1 LYIEASY
8 DHDQSKNQKVVHEKA
23 ASVLEKQIPQEDLE
37 QMIRNIEFVVTGVQK
52 RPTTEEAKNQF
63 IGQLLDVLERAAAN
77 DDSQSNTGVET
88 SIAEAKSSGQRI
100 CSLKRL

>member
-1 LYIEASY
+1 MYIEASY

-52 RPTTEEAKNQF
+52 RPTTEEAKNRF
-63 IGQLLDVLERAAAN
+63 IGQLL
-77 DDSQSNTGVET
+77 GV
-88 SIAEAKSSGQRI
+88 
-100 CSLKRL
+100 LKRARLKNTLRATLAARLQSVRQKLAVKEFVL

>member
-1 LYIEASY
+1 MYIEASY

-63 IGQLLDVLERAAAN
+63 IGQLLDVLEHVRLTMTLRATLA
-77 DDSQSNTGVET
+77 SRLQSLRQKVAVKEFV
-88 SIAEAKSSGQRI
+88 
-100 CSLKRL
+100 L